1 MEDAKKYYFIILLV
15 FLLAACSN
23 DEAET
28 NIEGMDG
35 FQWNALTE
43 TEKFDAI
50 SNDLN
55 SLEQNGA
62 RALEDEYY
70 YMGALDEF
78 YTLSY
83 YMSTPV
89 NEAPSAMGVMSRT
102 MIEL

>member
-1 MEDAKKYYFIILLV
+1 MEDVKKYYFIILIV
-15 FLLAACSN
+15 FLLAACS
-23 DEAET
+23 DEET
-28 NIEGMDG
+28 KTYIKGMDG

-43 TEKFDAI
+43 DEKFDAI
-50 SNDLN
+50 SNALN

-62 RALEDEYY
+62 RAFEDEYY

>member
-1 MEDAKKYYFIILLV
+1 MEDAKKYYFIIVLV
-15 FLLAACSN
+15 FLVAACSD

-43 TEKFDAI
+43 TEKIDAI
-50 SNDLN
+50 SNALN

-62 RALEDEYY
+62 RAFEDEYY
-70 YMGALDEF
+70 YISAPDEF
-78 YTLSY
+78 YTLPY

-89 NEAPSAMGVMSRT
+89 NEAPSAIGVVSRT
-102 MIEL
+102 MIEP